1 MKDILRIIP
10 KLDIKGPNMV
20 KGVNLEGLRALGSP
34 RDFIEYYYNNF
45 ADELIYHDVVA
56 SLYLR
61 NNLRELLK
69 KTSKNI
75 FIPITAGGGIRSER
89 DVQELISSG
98 ADRIFINTSALNKPD
113 LIKQVVTNFGSSTI
127 LISIES
133 IFYEGSY
140 YCSKDFG
147 REKTNIK
154 VEEWI
159 KQIQDFGAGEIILTS
174 VNKEGTG
181 TGFDLNLASK
191 ITNICKIPY
200 IINGGFGKKSHINEL
215 LNVCNPSGIAISSA
229 FHYNLG
235 KSFSKINKNEGNF
248 EFIENRKNYLN
259 FEPSN
264 IKDLKS
270 YVKNLQS

>member
-1 MKDILRIIP
+1 MKDTLRIIP

-34 RDFIEYYYNNF
+34 RDFIEYYYDNS

-61 NNLRELLK
+61 NNLSELLK

-75 FIPITAGGGIRSER
+75 FIPIIAGGGIRSEK

-98 ADRIFINTSALNKPD
+98 ADRIFINTSALNQPK
-113 LIKQVVTNFGSSTI
+113 LIKKIVEKFGSSTI

-133 IFYEGSY
+133 IYYEGSY

-147 REKTNIK
+147 REKTDIK
-154 VEEWI
+154 VEEWV
-159 KQIQDFGAGEIILTS
+159 KRIQDYGTGEIVLTS
-174 VNKEGTG
+174 INKEGTG
-181 TGFDLNLASK
+181 SGFDLKLASK
-191 ITNICKIPY
+191 ISNICKIPY

-215 LNVCNPSGIAISSA
+215 LNVSNPSGIAISSA
-229 FHYNLG
+229 FHYNLN
-235 KSFSKINKNEGNF
+235 KNFSKNDESEGNF
-248 EFIENRKNYLN
+248 EFIEKKKNYLS
-259 FEPSN
+259 FEPLT
-264 IKDLKS
+264 IQDLKE
-270 YVKNLQS
+270 YVKKL